1 MPLTLTSLNGI
12 PLVEP
17 GDSLPDIL
25 ENALKNNKLTIQ
37 ENDILVLAQ
46 KIVSKAE
53 NRLVNLTT
61 VTPSAQASEIAQK
74 TEKDPRL
81 IELILNESQEVL
93 RVRTGTIIVQHKNGF
108 VCANAGIDHSNV
120 QAPWGNPED
129 WVLLLPVDADQSAKI
144 IRDTLKKRF
153 KKNIGVM
160 IIDTHGRAWRI
171 GTVGACI
178 GLAGLP
184 GVVDLRGVPD
194 MFGYEL
200 RVTQVGAADE
210 LAAAASLMMG
220 QAAESTPAVHVRG
233 FPYPLREGTLQELIR
248 PKEMDLFR

>member
-81 IELILNESQEVL
+81 IELILNES
-93 RVRTGTIIVQHKNGF
+93 
-108 VCANAGIDHSNV
+108 
-120 QAPWGNPED
+120 
-129 WVLLLPVDADQSAKI
+129 
-144 IRDTLKKRF
+144 
-153 KKNIGVM
+153 
-160 IIDTHGRAWRI
+160 
-171 GTVGACI
+171 
-178 GLAGLP
+178 
-184 GVVDLRGVPD
+184 
-194 MFGYEL
+194 
-200 RVTQVGAADE
+200 
-210 LAAAASLMMG
+210 
-220 QAAESTPAVHVRG
+220 
-233 FPYPLREGTLQELIR
+233 
-248 PKEMDLFR
+248 